1 MAGSG
6 PVPDPGPAPGSG
18 SGSGLGSAPGPGSAS
33 GSGPGAGPPAAGSLG
48 PVLEVRGLTVG
59 YGGRAV
65 LSEVTFDVYPGQ
77 RVAVVGPNGAGKTT
91 LFKCIAG
98 LLRPWAG
105 SVVVHPLEKGAR
117 QKGTRRRTVP
127 VAYAPQREAV
137 NWHYPATVYDV
148 VMMARFPH
156 YGLWGRPSSQDHR
169 AVLEALE
176 QVGMARYAR
185 APIQELSGGQQQ
197 RVFLARALAQ
207 QASLVILDEPFN
219 AVEEGAQEAV
229 VAALSRLRERGVPL
243 LISTHDLDF
252 VAESHWFDRVMVV
265 NGRIL
270 AYGPPEEVCSRNRP
284 GGALWALRAGRAGQ
298 NGPPPGWVRARAAPE
313 AWAGLTAVPG
323 AEAGAAA
330 GGEAPPGAGAAAG
343 AAAVPG
349 AWSGAGAAPR
359 AAGERE

>member
-1 MAGSG
+1 MLSG
-6 PVPDPGPAPGSG
+6 GPAPGSEVQG
-18 SGSGLGSAPGPGSAS
+18 T
-33 GSGPGAGPPAAGSLG
+33 AGPS
-48 PVLEVRGLTVG
+48 PVLEVRGVTAG
-59 YGGRAV
+59 YGGRVV

-98 LLRPWAG
+98 LLRPRAG
-105 SVVVHPLEKGAR
+105 SVVVRPPQTTA
-117 QKGTRRRTVP
+117 RRRTVP

-137 NWHYPATVYDV
+137 NWHYPATVYEV

-156 YGLWGRPSSQDHR
+156 YGLWRRPGREDHR
-169 AVLEALE
+169 AVWEALE
-176 QVGMARYAR
+176 QVGMARLAR

-229 VAALSRLRERGVPL
+229 VAALSRLREQGVPL

-252 VAESHWFDRVMVV
+252 VADSHWFDRVMVV

-270 AYGPPEEVCSRNRP
+270 AYGPPEEVCSRSRL
-284 GGALWALRAGRAGQ
+284 GGPLWALRACPEREDGRGAAGI
-298 NGPPPGWVRARAAPE
+298 
-313 AWAGLTAVPG
+313 
-323 AEAGAAA
+323 EAGA
-330 GGEAPPGAGAAAG
+330 G
-343 AAAVPG
+343 
-349 AWSGAGAAPR
+349 SGAVGGR
-359 AAGERE
+359 G